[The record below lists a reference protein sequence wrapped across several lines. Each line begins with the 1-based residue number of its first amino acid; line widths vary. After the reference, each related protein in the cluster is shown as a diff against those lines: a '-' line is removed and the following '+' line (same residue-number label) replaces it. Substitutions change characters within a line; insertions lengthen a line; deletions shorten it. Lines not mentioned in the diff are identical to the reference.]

1 MSRSCRTARK
11 LSRLRR
17 VHRWVG
23 VKIMV
28 KSNLRL
34 VSPESELRTVA
45 LRRRSN
51 RDMGRNRGHL
61 TEHEVDGLINVAK
74 GIRHGQRDATM
85 ILIGFRHGLRVSE
98 LCDLQ
103 WSSIAFE
110 TGTMHVRRAKG
121 GEAATHPILGDEL
134 RALRELKRQSAS
146 PFVFASERG
155 GPFTP
160 SGFAKLL
167 ARAGEEAGM
176 GFKVHPHMLRHACGY
191 ALANKGIDTRT
202 LQAYLGHRSIN
213 STTRYA
219 ALAPGR
225 FKNIW
230 GRG

>member
-1 MSRSCRTARK
+1 MA
-11 LSRLRR
+11 
-17 VHRWVG
+17 
-23 VKIMV
+23 

-34 VSPESELRTVA
+34 VTPDSELRTVA

-51 RDMGRNRGHL
+51 NEMGRDREHL
-61 TEHEVDGLINVAK
+61 TELEVHRLIKAAK
-74 GIRHGQRDATM
+74 GNRHGHRDATM

-98 LCDLQ
+98 LCGLQ
-103 WSSIAFE
+103 WSSIEFE

-121 GEAATHPILGDEL
+121 GDAATHPLLGDEL

-176 GFKVHPHMLRHACGY
+176 SFKVHPHMLRHACGY
-191 ALANKGIDTRT
+191 ALANKGHDTRA
-202 LQAYLGHRSIN
+202 LQAYLGHRNIQH
-213 STTRYA
+213 TVRYTE
-219 ALAPGR
+219 LSPKR
-225 FKNIW
+225 FNEFW
-230 GRG
+230 R

>member
-1 MSRSCRTARK
+1 VRAHCF
-11 LSRLRR
+11 LSLGPPFDADWQVDH
-17 VHRWVG
+17 VHC
-23 VKIMV
+23 
-28 KSNLRL
+28 
-34 VSPESELRTVA
+34 
-45 LRRRSN
+45 
-51 RDMGRNRGHL
+51 
-61 TEHEVDGLINVAK
+61 
-74 GIRHGQRDATM
+74 IR
-85 ILIGFRHGLRVSE
+85 IL
-98 LCDLQ
+98 
-103 WSSIAFE
+103 
-110 TGTMHVRRAKG
+110 G
-121 GEAATHPILGDEL
+121 GEQGHEGKGKTQHPLLGDEL

-167 ARAGEEAGM
+167 ARAGDEAGI

-191 ALANKGIDTRT
+191 ALANEGIDTRT

-230 GRG
+230 GKA

>member
-1 MSRSCRTARK
+1 MA
-11 LSRLRR
+11 
-17 VHRWVG
+17 
-23 VKIMV
+23 

-51 RDMGRNRGHL
+51 RDMGRDREHL
-61 TEHEVDGLINVAK
+61 TEHEVDGLIKAAK
-74 GIRHGQRDATM
+74 GNRHGHRDATM

-98 LCDLQ
+98 LCDLK

-121 GEAATHPILGDEL
+121 GEAATHPLLGDEL

-167 ARAGEEAGM
+167 ARAGDAANI

-191 ALANKGIDTRT
+191 ALANKGVDTRT

-230 GRG
+230 GKA